1 MYNEKTLAKIAK
13 NKSLLKEYK
22 VNNNRTVYLSDG
34 DEFQIQ
40 FFNPYNYVFCCQI
53 KIDGDVLSNRLVIKP
68 GERVWLERFMDKNN
82 KFLFKT
88 YHVNGNNQEVLEAI
102 SENGNVEVSFYKEKK
117 HKDNFL
123 QFCDLLNY
131 NKQPKVEI
139 NSNVLKNA
147 NTINTS
153 VTDLNNYYKY
163 DYCGSTTDCYRSTT
177 KSIATLDSY
186 GTFTSTVDTDCK
198 VNYNVDDNSHGRSF
212 GNLNKKVI
220 DKSIE
225 TGRVESGSYSNQKF
239 EYCNYEFEWAPFKTE
254 TIKILPQSQKY
265 VSNNDLQKKYCV
277 NCGRKLKQEFTYC
290 PHCGTKQ

>member
-40 FFNPYNYVFCCQI
+40 FFNPYNYTFCCQI

-123 QFCDLLNY
+123 QFVDLLNY
-131 NKQPKVEI
+131 NKPPKVEI
-139 NSNVLKNA
+139 NSNVFKNA
-147 NTINTS
+147 NTVNTTS

-163 DYCGSTTDCYRSTT
+163 DYCSTN
-177 KSIATLDSY
+177 SIATLDNY
-186 GTFTSTVDTDCK
+186 DTFTSTIDTDCK
-198 VNYNVDDNSHGRSF
+198 YNVNDNSRGRSF
-212 GNLNKKVI
+212 GKLNRKVI

-225 TGRVESGSYSNQKF
+225 TGRVESGSYSDQKF
-239 EYCNYEFEWAPFKTE
+239 NYCNYEFEWTPFKTE

-265 VSNNDLQKKYCV
+265 VGNNDLQKKYCV

>member
-1 MYNEKTLAKIAK
+1 MYNENKLAKIAK
-13 NKSLLKEYK
+13 NKSLLKEYN

-117 HKDNFL
+117 CKNNFL
-123 QFCDLLNY
+123 QFVDLLNCD
-131 NKQPKVEI
+131 KHVKAEI
-139 NSNVLKNA
+139 NTNVFKNA
-147 NTINTS
+147 INPINTN
-153 VTDLNNYYKY
+153 VTTNVNDYYKY
-163 DYCGSTTDCYRSTT
+163 DYINSPATMDCYS
-177 KSIATLDSY
+177 
-186 GTFTSTVDTDCK
+186 TFTSTVDTDYK
-198 VNYNVDDNSHGRSF
+198 INYKADENSYGRSF
-212 GNLNKKVI
+212 AKLNKKVV

-239 EYCNYEFEWAPFKTE
+239 DYCNYEFEWTPFKTE
-254 TIKILPQSQKY
+254 KIKILPQSQKY
-265 VSNNDLQKKYCV
+265 VGNNDLQKKYCV
-277 NCGRKLKQEFTYC
+277 NCGRKLKQEFKYC
-290 PHCGTKQ
+290 PQCGTKQ

>member
-40 FFNPYNYVFCCQI
+40 FFNPYNYTFCCQI

-117 HKDNFL
+117 YKTNFL
-123 QFCDLLNY
+123 QFCDLLNCD
-131 NKQPKVEI
+131 KQPKVEI
-139 NSNVLKNA
+139 NSNVYKGVYTYDN
-147 NTINTS
+147 NTT
-153 VTDLNNYYKY
+153 VTTNVNDYYKY
-163 DYCGSTTDCYRSTT
+163 NNINLNST
-177 KSIATLDSY
+177 ATLDSFS
-186 GTFTSTVDTDCK
+186 TFTSTVDTGYKINCST
-198 VNYNVDDNSHGRSF
+198 DNNSNARSF

-265 VSNNDLQKKYCV
+265 IGNNDLQKKYCV

>member
-40 FFNPYNYVFCCQI
+40 FFNPYNYTFCCQI
-53 KIDGDVLSNRLVIKP
+53 KIDGDVLSNRLVVKP

-117 HKDNFL
+117 YKDNFL
-123 QFCDLLNY
+123 QFVDLLNY
-131 NKQPKVEI
+131 NKPIKVEI
-139 NSNVLKNA
+139 NSNTFKNSCDNNA
-147 NTINTS
+147 FKNTCDNTS
-153 VTDLNNYYKY
+153 VTTNLNNNYYKY
-163 DYCGSTTDCYRSTT
+163 DYCNT
-177 KSIATLDSY
+177 KSIATFDSY
-186 GTFTSTVDTDCK
+186 DTFSSTIDTDYK
-198 VNYNVDDNSHGRSF
+198 YNADNNSNSRSF
-212 GNLNKKVI
+212 GNLNKKVV

-225 TGRVESGSYSNQKF
+225 TGRVESGSYSDQKF
-239 EYCNYEFEWAPFKTE
+239 NYCNYEFEWAPFKTE
-254 TIKILPQSQKY
+254 IIKILPQSQKY
-265 VSNNDLQKKYCV
+265 VGNNDLQKKYCV
-277 NCGRKLKQEFTYC
+277 KCGRKLKQEFTYC